1 MVKSIKNMKKFIYTI
16 ASLMF
21 TGCVKDEIYVP
32 PTPEASEIL
41 LNELMSKD
49 PVTDVDWI
57 ELYNAG
63 DADVDIS
70 GYLLNDKAD
79 PTGGFSIPDGTIIT
93 AKGYYLVD
101 QTESGIAISSG
112 GEDVSL
118 GAKDGTLLD
127 YIFCEA
133 SNGDGT
139 TFGRE
144 TDGADTWV
152 NGMIATPGAS
162 NGHAE
167 VLVPIV
173 TLDFPVAPAAGDAVD
188 VKISYVTTE
197 TVVEAR
203 VYYAL
208 GDTPAYVKDN
218 KIKGEEQADFTQTG
232 VTIPMKSVVDDSNL
246 SVAGELVSF
255 YVRIALESGLEYYYD
270 KDGNS
275 ILDDGID
282 SAASD
287 AFKADPTQWN
297 TYKAISG
304 GVSAPELTIGFSATP
319 TKGYEALNLVYSAEI
334 NIVEARVY
342 FGYGDTP
349 EYVKSNKIKGEDEDS
364 FTQTDVSIN
373 MANIDVVDA
382 DDNVIGNTS
391 DGNKISFYVRIA
403 LENGTEYYYDKDGNV
418 IVDDEANTGDPAD
431 AVDAD
436 AFKADPSKW
445 STFTAKDAVTVS
457 KFEFPATPSATGDI
471 NVVAEYVSSED
482 IIEARIYYTNSSVNA
497 YVKGNKI
504 KGEEDD
510 SFTQTGV
517 TINMAGYD
525 VEDDAGTVVG
535 TTNDGGATISFY
547 LRIATATSEYYFG
560 KDGALLAVDDS
571 PADGATDTS
580 DAFKADTSLWQTYT
594 VQ

>member
-1 MVKSIKNMKKFIYTI
+1 MKKFIYTI
-16 ASLMF
+16 AAASMMF

-32 PTPEASEIL
+32 PTPEASEIV
-41 LNELMSKD
+41 LNELMAKD

-70 GYLLNDKAD
+70 GYLLSDKAD
-79 PTGGFSIPDGTIIT
+79 PAGGFAIPDGTIIP

-101 QTESGIAISSG
+101 QNDFIFGISSG

-118 GAKDGTLLD
+118 GAPDGTLLD
-127 YIFCEA
+127 YVFCEA
-133 SNGDGT
+133 SAGDGT

-152 NGMIATPGAS
+152 NGMIATPGAA

-197 TVVEAR
+197 TVTEAR
-203 VYYAL
+203 VYYAT
-208 GDTPAYVKDN
+208 GDAPAYVKDN

-232 VTIPMKSVVDDSNL
+232 VTIPMKSVVDGSDL

-270 KDGNS
+270 KDGNA
-275 ILDDGID
+275 ILDDGVD
-282 SAASD
+282 GTASD
-287 AFKADPTQWN
+287 AFKADPSQWN
-297 TYKAISG
+297 TYKAIDG
-304 GVSAPELTIGFSATP
+304 GVAAPILTVNFSTTP
-319 TKGYEALNLVYSAEI
+319 TKGYEALNLEYAADI
-334 NIVEARVY
+334 NIEEVRVY

-349 EYVKSNKIKGEDEDS
+349 SYVKNNKIKGEDDAS
-364 FTQTDVSIN
+364 FTQTGVNID
-373 MANIDVVDA
+373 MANHDVEDA
-382 DDNVIGNTS
+382 DGLVIGNTS
-391 DGNKISFYVRIA
+391 DGSKISFYVRIA
-403 LENGTEYYYDKDGNV
+403 LENGTEYYYDNTGAV
-418 IVDDEANTGDPAD
+418 IVDDEANGGDPA
-431 AVDAD
+431 DAD
-436 AFKADPSKW
+436 AFKADPTKW
-445 STFTAKDAVTVS
+445 NVYTAKEPVAVS
-457 KFEFPATPSATGDI
+457 KFEFPATPSATDDI
-471 NVVAEYVSSED
+471 NVVAEYSSNEE
-482 IIEARIYYTNSSVNA
+482 IVEARIYFTNSSVNA

-504 KGEEDD
+504 KGEDD
-510 SFTQTGV
+510 ATFTQTGV

-525 VEDDAGTVVG
+525 VEDADGTVVG
-535 TTNDGGATISFY
+535 TTNDGGAVISFY
-547 LRIATATSEYYFG
+547 LRLATATSEYYFG

-571 PADGATDTS
+571 PANGATDTS
-580 DAFKADTSLWQTYT
+580 DAFKADTSIWQSYT